1 MAHGLPV
8 IATRVGGVPEVV
20 SDGRGILVDL
30 DDAEGLVSA
39 ARKLILEPILR
50 KSLGNNGRAYIT
62 RGRSLGFLKDRLIE
76 IYRKLI

>member
-1 MAHGLPV
+1 
-8 IATRVGGVPEVV
+8 
-20 SDGRGILVDL
+20 LVDL